1 MVLRTILLLATMLAT
16 VPVVL
21 AQVPKADENEPVT
34 LESVLV
40 AGSVPA
46 PGLWELTRGKKR
58 LLIMGTLDP
67 VPRNIEWMSANVERR
82 IAEADVILGA
92 PGISV
97 GTDIGLVRGAM
108 LLPAY
113 NRSKRNPDGQRLQDI
128 LPAALYA
135 RWQGAKQAHLG
146 RNDSVENLRPVHAA
160 KALYEAAIKRAGM
173 SGESI
178 VEPVVERVAKSHRI
192 PILSTSYQLVIRDPK
207 ATLKALSAT
216 SLDDTA
222 CMEQTLDRL
231 QSDLGV
237 MAQRANAWSIGD
249 VAALQAMPYVDHR
262 KACVASLAGNAIAR
276 QQGIT
281 DIDAQVQ
288 NAWLKQA
295 RAALA
300 KHDTV
305 FATLPVARLLEVDGV
320 LGVLARDGFTV
331 KAPE

>member
-1 MVLRTILLLATMLAT
+1 MVFRAILLLATMLAT
-16 VPVVL
+16 APFAL
-21 AQVPKADENEPVT
+21 AQTPQAEEIEPIT

-46 PGLWELTRGKKR
+46 PGLWELTRGSKR

-67 VPRNIEWMSANVERR
+67 VPRNIEWTSSKVERR
-82 IAEADVILGA
+82 IAESDAILGP

-128 LPAALYA
+128 LPAALYE
-135 RWQGAKQAHLG
+135 RWQAAKQAHLT
-146 RNDSVENLRPVHAA
+146 RNDSVEKLRPVHAA
-160 KALYEAAIKRAGM
+160 NALYEAAIRRAGM
-173 SGESI
+173 SNESI
-178 VEPVVERVAKSHRI
+178 VEPVVERVAKSRRI
-192 PILSTSYQLVIRDPK
+192 PILSTSYKLVVRDPK

-216 SLDDTA
+216 SLDDTI

-231 QSDLGV
+231 RSDLSV
-237 MAQRANAWSIGD
+237 MAQRANAWSTGD

-262 KACVASLAGNAIAR
+262 KACVNALAGNAIAR
-276 QQGIT
+276 QQGIA
-281 DIDAQVQ
+281 DIDALVQ
-288 NAWLKQA
+288 SAWLKQA
-295 RAALA
+295 RAALTD
-300 KHDTV
+300 HDTV
-305 FATLPVARLLEVDGV
+305 FATLPVARLLEDDGV
-320 LGVLARDGFTV
+320 LGVLAGDGFTV